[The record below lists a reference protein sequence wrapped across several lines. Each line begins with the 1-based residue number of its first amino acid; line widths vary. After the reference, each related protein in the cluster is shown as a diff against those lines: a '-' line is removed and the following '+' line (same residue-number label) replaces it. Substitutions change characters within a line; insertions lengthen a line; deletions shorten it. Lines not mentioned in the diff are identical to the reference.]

1 MSYVNIEIK
10 AKCLRHDMVEAFLLD
25 QGGLFKGTDFQ
36 KDIYFNVASG
46 RLKLRRGNIENYLI
60 YYNRE
65 DQKGPKQSDFTLVPV
80 TDSHRLEQLLA
91 QALGIKVI
99 VEKTRKIYFL
109 DNVKIH
115 LDDVPG
121 LGTFVEIEAGNMQ
134 DTTIPVDVLRE
145 QCLRLIAA
153 LGIDE
158 RDLLENSYSDMLAAK
173 K

>member
-1 MSYVNIEIK
+1 MP
-10 AKCLRHDMVEAFLLD
+10 
-25 QGGLFKGTDFQ
+25 GGL
-36 KDIYFNVASG
+36 
-46 RLKLRRGNIENYLI
+46 
-60 YYNRE
+60 
-65 DQKGPKQSDFTLVPV
+65 
-80 TDSHRLEQLLA
+80 
-91 QALGIKVI
+91 
-99 VEKTRKIYFL
+99 
-109 DNVKIH
+109 H